1 MLSTS
6 RDTDEKVN
14 DKDTNNRVYSKGPK
28 EQTARESVTAVN
40 EGTIERTSG
49 KGIADTADSKDT
61 SNAAAGEYIV
71 ID

>member
-14 DKDTNNRVYSKGPK
+14 DKDTSNRVYSKGPR
-28 EQTARESVTAVN
+28 EQTAREPVTAVN
-40 EGTIERTSG
+40 EGTRERASG

-61 SNAAAGEYIV
+61 SNVAAGEYIV
-71 ID
+71 TD